1 MYTSDSKKEKQHV
14 YMYSFILMLGV
25 LYRSSPTFQLATS
38 HQAKSDSSALSE
50 NMSEIWK
57 TGGNSSEKT

>member
-1 MYTSDSKKEKQHV
+1 
-14 YMYSFILMLGV
+14 MYSFVLMLGV
-25 LYRSSPTFQLATS
+25 MYRSSPTFQLATS
-38 HQAKSDSSALSE
+38 HQAKSDSSALSK